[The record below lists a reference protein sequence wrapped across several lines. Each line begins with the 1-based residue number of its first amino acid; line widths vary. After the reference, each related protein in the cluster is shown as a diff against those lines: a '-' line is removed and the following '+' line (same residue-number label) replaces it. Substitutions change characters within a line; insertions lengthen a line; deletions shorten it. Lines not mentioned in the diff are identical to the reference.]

1 MVTQTHISLADALE
15 RYKTVY
21 LPSRNLAP
29 LTRRG
34 YLSDITDLVRFLE
47 AGGIGSPI
55 EVGLHD
61 LENYQAE
68 LDRRG
73 LAGASRQRKVYAAR
87 SFFAFLAERKL
98 IPNNPAEKLV
108 PPAAEQYAPRV
119 LTDAEYKRLQLVC
132 AQSTD
137 YAAVRDAAI
146 VEVLLQT
153 GIRLAELA
161 TLTVADV
168 IIPDRIRPD
177 GEPGAVRVFG
187 KGRKER
193 VITLNWKACKLVA
206 AYLKTRPTSADQHL
220 FLSKYRRGLKPRAI
234 QVLVEKRLTA
244 ANIHGA
250 SVHSL
255 RHTFGTHHVIK
266 GTDLPVV
273 RDMMGHTS
281 LLTTEKYVHL
291 AREVQRKQMQEH
303 AL

>member
-1 MVTQTHISLADALE
+1 MVTHQHISLGDALE
-15 RYKTVY
+15 RYQAIY

-34 YLSDITDLVRFLE
+34 YLIDIADLIRFLGTGAIDSPAQVDLTDLEHYL
-47 AGGIGSPI
+47 
-55 EVGLHD
+55 
-61 LENYQAE
+61 AE

-73 LAGASRQRKVYAAR
+73 LAGASRQRKVYAIR
-87 SFFAFLAERKL
+87 SFFAFLAERGL
-98 IPNNPAEKLV
+98 IPSNPAVKLT
-108 PPAAEQYAPRV
+108 PPAAERYAPRV
-119 LTDAEYKRLQLVC
+119 LTDAEYKRLQLAC

-146 VEVLLQT
+146 IEVLLQT

-161 TLTVADV
+161 GLAVADV
-168 IIPDRIRPD
+168 IIPDKIRPD
-177 GEPGAVRVFG
+177 GDPGAVRVFG

-206 AYLKTRPTSADQHL
+206 AYLKVRPSGTAHL
-220 FLSKYRRGLKPRAI
+220 FQSKYRRGLKPRAI
-234 QVLVEKRLTA
+234 QVLVDKRLRA
-244 ANIHGA
+244 ANIQGA

-291 AREVQRKQMQEH
+291 AREVQRKQMQAN